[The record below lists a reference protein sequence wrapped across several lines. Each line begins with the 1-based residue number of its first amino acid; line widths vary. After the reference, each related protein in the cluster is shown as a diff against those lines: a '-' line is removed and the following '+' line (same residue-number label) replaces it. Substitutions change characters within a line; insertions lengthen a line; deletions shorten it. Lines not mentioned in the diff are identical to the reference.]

1 MDKSVRPSVSQRAL
15 LIALALM
22 LAACAPRQQPLLP
35 DLQGP
40 RLTDTA
46 FIAADGK
53 EMAVQRWGPPGD
65 APLQAVFVAVHG
77 FNDYANA
84 FDSSAS
90 WFADAGILTIA
101 YDQRG
106 FGHDAE
112 AGLWAGGARM
122 AADLRQLLV
131 LVRREHPG
139 TPLYVLGQSMGGAVA
154 LLALA
159 GEGAGDAD
167 PIAASVADGV
177 ILVAPAVWGWSSMNI
192 FYRAG
197 LWLSAHTTPGW
208 QLTGKSLDVMPSDNI
223 EMLRAQGR
231 DPLVIKRTRVDA
243 IYGLVT
249 LMDDAL
255 EVAPQVRLPV
265 LLLYGAKDDIIPSKP
280 MAKLH
285 DRLGAHEYRL
295 YADGYHMLL
304 RGLRPDAAFADI
316 LEFIGESAPE
326 DLPEYGAASNLA
338 GN

>member
-1 MDKSVRPSVSQRAL
+1 MKRVS
-15 LIALALM
+15 LILSTLTLALM
-22 LAACAPRQQPLLP
+22 LAACAPRQQPVLP
-35 DLQGP
+35 DTHAP
-40 RLTDTA
+40 RLTDVA

-53 EMAVQRWGPPGD
+53 EMAVQRWGPSGD
-65 APLQAVFVAVHG
+65 APLKAVFVAVHG

-84 FDSSAS
+84 FDSSAG
-90 WFADAGILTIA
+90 WFAGVGILTIA

-106 FGHDAE
+106 FGHDTE

-131 LVRREHPG
+131 LARREYPG

-159 GEGAGDAD
+159 DEPRSPDVPGVA
-167 PIAASVADGV
+167 PVAAPVADGV

-208 QLTGKSLDVMPSDNI
+208 HLTGKSLDVMPSDNI

-231 DPLVIKRTRVDA
+231 DPLVIKETRVDA

-265 LLLYGAKDDIIPSKP
+265 LLLYGGKDDIIPPKP

-295 YADGYHMLL
+295 YEGGYHMLL
-304 RGLRPDAAFADI
+304 RGLHPDAAFADI
-316 LEFIGESAPE
+316 LEFIEEDAPE
-326 DLPEYGAASNLA
+326 DGAASNMT

>member
-1 MDKSVRPSVSQRAL
+1 MKRVS
-15 LIALALM
+15 LILFALM
-22 LAACAPRQQPLLP
+22 LAACAPRQQTVLP
-35 DLQGP
+35 DLHTPQ
-40 RLTDTA
+40 LTDVA

-53 EMAVQRWGPPGD
+53 EMAVQRWGPSGD
-65 APLQAVFVAVHG
+65 APLKAVFVAVHG

-84 FDSSAS
+84 FDSSAG
-90 WFADAGILTIA
+90 WFAGTGILTIA

-106 FGHDAE
+106 FGHDTE
-112 AGLWAGGARM
+112 AGLWAGGTRM

-131 LVRREHPG
+131 LVRRAHPE
-139 TPLYVLGQSMGGAVA
+139 TPLYVLGRSMGGAVA

-159 GEGAGDAD
+159 DEPRSPDVLGV
-167 PIAASVADGV
+167 PPVADGM

-208 QLTGKSLDVMPSDNI
+208 HLTGKSLDVMPSDNI

-231 DPLVIKRTRVDA
+231 DPLVIKETRVDA

-265 LLLYGAKDDIIPSKP
+265 LLLYGGKDDIIPPKP

-295 YADGYHMLL
+295 YEGGYHMLL
-304 RGLRPDAAFADI
+304 RGLHPDAAFADI
-316 LEFIGESAPE
+316 LEFIEESAPE
-326 DLPEYGAASNLA
+326 DGAASNTA

>member
-1 MDKSVRPSVSQRAL
+1 MKRGS
-15 LIALALM
+15 LILFALM

-35 DLQGP
+35 DLHTP

-53 EMAVQRWGPPGD
+53 EMAVQRWGPSGD
-65 APLQAVFVAVHG
+65 APIRAVFVAVHG

-90 WFADAGILTIA
+90 WFASAGILTIA

-106 FGHDAE
+106 FGHDTE

-131 LVRREHPG
+131 LVRREYPG

-159 GEGAGDAD
+159 DAPQSLD
-167 PIAASVADGV
+167 APVADGV

-208 QLTGKSLDVMPSDNI
+208 HLTGKSLDVMPSDNI

-231 DPLVIKRTRVDA
+231 DPLVIKETRVDA

-265 LLLYGAKDDIIPSKP
+265 LLLYGGKDDIIPPKP

-295 YADGYHMLL
+295 YEGGYHMLL
-304 RGLRPDAAFADI
+304 RGLHPDAAFTDI
-316 LEFIGESAPE
+316 LEFIGPQFIEESAPE
-326 DLPEYGAASNLA
+326 EGAASNMT

>member
-1 MDKSVRPSVSQRAL
+1 MKRVL
-15 LIALALM
+15 LIALALV

-35 DLQGP
+35 DLHVP

-53 EMAVQRWGPPGD
+53 EMAVQRWQPSGD
-65 APLQAVFVAVHG
+65 APLKAVFVAAHG

-84 FDSSAS
+84 FDSSAG
-90 WFADAGILTIA
+90 WFAAREILTIA

-106 FGHDAE
+106 FGRDKE

-122 AADLRQLLV
+122 AADLRQLLL
-131 LVRREHPG
+131 LVRREHPD

-154 LLALA
+154 LLALS
-159 GEGAGDAD
+159 GEGAGD
-167 PIAASVADGV
+167 VAPEVQGI

-208 QLTGKSLDVMPSDNI
+208 RLTGQSLDVMPSDNI

-255 EVAPQVRLPV
+255 EAAPGVHLPV
-265 LLLYGAKDDIIPSKP
+265 LLLYGGKDDIIPPEP

-295 YADGYHMLL
+295 YEGGYHMLL
-304 RGLRPDAAFADI
+304 RGLHPDAAFADI
-316 LEFIGESAPE
+316 LEFIGERAPE
-326 DLPEYGAASNLA
+326 NLPEQGEDRRLE
-338 GN
+338 